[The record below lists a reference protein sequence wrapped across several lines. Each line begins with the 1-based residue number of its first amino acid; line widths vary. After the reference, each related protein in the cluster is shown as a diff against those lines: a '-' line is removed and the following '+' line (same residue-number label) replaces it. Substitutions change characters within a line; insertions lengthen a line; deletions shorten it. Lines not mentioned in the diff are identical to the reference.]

1 MSWFSEELKQKALEM
16 QKRNAI
22 RFRER
27 NAVVLSSPKRDIT
40 ITGPLPLIGARDPQK
55 MSLSMWQIL
64 GHRASQ
70 GDRDARQAIEAAKF
84 KPQV

>member
-27 NAVVLSSPKRDIT
+27 NAVALCAPKRSIT
-40 ITGPLPLIGARDPQK
+40 TPLTGARDPQK

-84 KPQV
+84 KPLI

>member
-27 NAVVLSSPKRDIT
+27 NAVVLNTPRQAT
-40 ITGPLPLIGARDPQK
+40 TTLLAGARDPQK

-70 GDRDARQAIEAAKF
+70 GDTEAKQAIEAAKF
-84 KPQV
+84 KPL

>member
-27 NAVVLSSPKRDIT
+27 NAVVLSSPKRAIT
-40 ITGPLPLIGARDPQK
+40 AALTGARDPQK

-70 GDRDARQAIEAAKF
+70 GDREAKQAIEAAKV
-84 KPQV
+84 KPLI

>member
-27 NAVVLSSPKRDIT
+27 NAVVLNSSKRT
-40 ITGPLPLIGARDPQK
+40 VSATLAGARDPQK

-70 GDRDARQAIEAAKF
+70 GDKEARQAIEAAKI
-84 KPQV
+84 KPVI